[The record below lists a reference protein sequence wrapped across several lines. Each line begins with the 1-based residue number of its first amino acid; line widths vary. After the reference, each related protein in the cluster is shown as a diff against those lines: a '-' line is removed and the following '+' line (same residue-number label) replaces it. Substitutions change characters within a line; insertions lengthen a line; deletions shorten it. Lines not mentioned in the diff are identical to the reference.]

1 MPFAIP
7 SPMQRPGEP
16 HKNAMGNK
24 KGPPTVGWGP
34 LEDTAGGGGEKRGER
49 RFRPLRLNFR
59 RSGRCLS

>member
-34 LEDTAGGGGEKRGER
+34 LEDTAGGAVKRGV
-49 RFRPLRLNFR
+49 
-59 RSGRCLS
+59 SGVLDHCA

>member
-34 LEDTAGGGGEKRGER
+34 LEDTAGGAVKIGV
-49 RFRPLRLNFR
+49 
-59 RSGRCLS
+59 SGVLDHCA